1 MEERVGAM
9 KTIDQF
15 TIRKQNIFRLWEV
28 LDSRVSVTR
37 QELAEKTS
45 LSLMTVTNLVDH
57 LNRYHVLSFS
67 SPAVDS
73 SVGRKTT
80 GRHADIISLNREDH
94 AWLLVDLTD
103 RHFRFFAL
111 TLDKTVLYSG
121 PAWDYDEN
129 RDYTQNLKDF
139 LRRCRTSVDKELK
152 KREIL
157 GAGVVVPGPYDIQ
170 GDAVRNKR
178 VPELNHVRVKET
190 LRKELGMYDY
200 YVDEDVKFAVRAYM
214 FLASQSGSELLY
226 YLYIGEGV
234 GGAASHAGNVLR
246 GLNAAAGDA
255 GQMLTAQDTPFE
267 AELSLRAFADALKL
281 TDVANLSEDALL
293 EKMDNVAYENPA
305 RYREA
310 LIQMAALTGK
320 MLYSVVWMLDPKQ
333 IVIDCRY
340 AEPMEEEFFTRIRE
354 TLSKALGGALG
365 ELPELV
371 PALRGRRSVLSGA
384 TQVLSREWI
393 NRIV

>member
-1 MEERVGAM
+1 MFVM

-15 TIRKQNIFRLWEV
+15 TIRKQNICRLWEV
-28 LDSRVSVTR
+28 LDSRASVTR

-57 LNRYHVLSFS
+57 LNRYHVLSFAA
-67 SPAVDS
+67 PALDS

-111 TLDKTVLYSG
+111 ALDRSVLYSG
-121 PAWDYDEN
+121 PAWDYDGQ
-129 RDYTQNLKDF
+129 RDYTQNLRDF
-139 LRRCRTSVDKELK
+139 LRRCRAGVDKEMK

-157 GAGVVVPGPYDIQ
+157 GVGVVVPGPYDIS
-170 GDAVRNKR
+170 GDMVRNKR
-178 VPELNHVRVKET
+178 VPELNRVLVKET
-190 LRKELGMYDY
+190 LRRELGMYDY

-214 FLASQSGSELLY
+214 FLAAQSGSELLY

-255 GQMLTAQDTPFE
+255 GQMLTALDTPFE
-267 AELSLRAFADALKL
+267 AALSLRAFADALGL
-281 TDVANLSEDALL
+281 TDVTDLSEDALL
-293 EKMDNVAYENPA
+293 ARMDDVAYQNPA
-305 RYREA
+305 GYREA
-310 LIQMAALTGK
+310 LLRMAALTGK

-340 AEPMEEEFFTRIRE
+340 AEPMEEEYIARIRE
-354 TLSKALGGALG
+354 TLVKALGGALG

-371 PALRGRRSVLSGA
+371 PAMRGRRSVLSGA
-384 TQVLSREWI
+384 AQVLTREWI